1 MFALIRDRQRFSE
14 QGNCAVYACTVG
26 LRPSHAGYYL
36 SEMAEL
42 RQLLKA
48 LQDKSISANRSYS
61 TTDLTVSVCDGVGLF
76 THWNLQLL
84 DSRSAGGSQGPLGR
98 RRPTS
103 KNQCVPYLLV
113 DMAAAPGQKPGSTN
127 RRPLEGLIE

>member
-61 TTDLTVSVCDGVGLF
+61 TTDLTVSVCDGVGL
-76 THWNLQLL
+76 HSL
-84 DSRSAGGSQGPLGR
+84 GP
-98 RRPTS
+98 
-103 KNQCVPYLLV
+103 
-113 DMAAAPGQKPGSTN
+113 AAAGQPIRRWEPGALGQEAAN
-127 RRPLEGLIE
+127 E

>member
-1 MFALIRDRQRFSE
+1 LQGVAVELLLRTIEQKKPVDFVLCVGDDRSDEDMFAMIRDRQRFIE
-14 QGNCAVYACTVG
+14 HNNCAVYACTVG

-61 TTDLTVSVCDGVGLF
+61 TTDL
-76 THWNLQLL
+76 QLL
-84 DSRSAGGSQGPLGR
+84 DRQAGAKLTPGKAGGAPASRARER
-98 RRPTS
+98 RNP
-103 KNQCVPYLLV
+103 Q
-113 DMAAAPGQKPGSTN
+113 
-127 RRPLEGLIE
+127 LEGLLE